1 MRATVSSWS
10 CLCWSQDGGVEG
22 YAFIFSCENYRIT
35 TCCRTTIDRRT
46 NKCIYRTKIHSI
58 VERAHLKSTFLKE
71 SMKRR
76 LAQSRDRAEVH
87 TQGLV
92 EGMATHSSVL
102 AWRIPWTEEPGGVES
117 IGSQRLRHD
126 WSDWAHIYIFTTKT
140 KLQGIVTVMSESTLH
155 FMPTI

>member
-87 TQGLV
+87 TQGDGEWA
-92 EGMATHSSVL
+92 EGIELIVKQKAAIRPSNPISGCINKRIKTWISDRCLQPDVHCIIMYNSQDTEITHL
-102 AWRIPWTEEPGGVES
+102 S
-117 IGSQRLRHD
+117 IKG
-126 WSDWAHIYIFTTKT
+126 
-140 KLQGIVTVMSESTLH
+140 
-155 FMPTI
+155 